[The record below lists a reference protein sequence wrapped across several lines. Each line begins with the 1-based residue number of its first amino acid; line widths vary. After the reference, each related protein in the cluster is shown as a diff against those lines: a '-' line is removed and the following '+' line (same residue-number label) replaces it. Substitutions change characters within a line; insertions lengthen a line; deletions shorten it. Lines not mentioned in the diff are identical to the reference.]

1 MRAKLLLVVA
11 STFEAATGLGLIIA
25 PSFLRLL
32 LGKDVSGMS
41 LAIARLAGFG
51 LLVLGVAC
59 WPRVEANFSRVRA
72 MLIYNLLVTVYLG
85 YLLFASESA
94 GKLLLPAIFVHVV
107 LAVLFVGVWFKHQTT

>member
-1 MRAKLLLVVA
+1 
-11 STFEAATGLGLIIA
+11 
-25 PSFLRLL
+25 
-32 LGKDVSGMS
+32 
-41 LAIARLAGFG
+41 
-51 LLVLGVAC
+51 
-59 WPRVEANFSRVRA
+59 